1 MMTLKKKRGH
11 NIITHKNVNVEDI
24 KMYAFLKPKQSHSTI
39 WAHDFILLLFPI
51 WWTVIVGMN
60 GDNNNDCCVLA
71 LGGDIANC
79 NEENYNDKKIYRT
92 H

>member
-1 MMTLKKKRGH
+1 MHFSSQSKVIQQSEHMTSFCSFSLSDG
-11 NIITHKNVNVEDI
+11 
-24 KMYAFLKPKQSHSTI
+24 L
-39 WAHDFILLLFPI
+39 
-51 WWTVIVGMN
+51 TVIVGMN

-79 NEENYNDKKIYRT
+79 NEENDNDKKIYRT